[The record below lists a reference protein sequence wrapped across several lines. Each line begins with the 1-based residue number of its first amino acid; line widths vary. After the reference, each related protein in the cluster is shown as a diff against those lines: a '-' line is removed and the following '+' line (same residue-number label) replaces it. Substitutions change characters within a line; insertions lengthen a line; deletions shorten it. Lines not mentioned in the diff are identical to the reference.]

1 MNTKIKVTIAGLGL
15 IVLAGLFTETQ
26 HTTRQ
31 KSDVA
36 QVGILQ
42 FTSHP
47 ALDAINE
54 GIISELADAGYKEGK
69 NLEITQL
76 NAQGDQSNLQTMAT
90 KLSAEKNDVNV
101 GIATPAAVPLANTI
115 KDEPVVFAASTN
127 PVGAKL
133 VKTMEAPGGNVTG
146 VSDQAPLPAQLA
158 LMKSFVPELKTLGII
173 YTSSDDA
180 ASTEAKRMNDLAKK
194 AGLKTKL
201 YTISSSNDLNQTAQQ
216 LVANKQV
223 EAVFVP
229 TDNTIA
235 GAFSTLLN
243 QANEAGVPIFPTVD
257 TMVESGGVAAVSINQ
272 TELGRMTGRQI
283 VKILDGE
290 EPKEMPVDF
299 IKEGQVV
306 VNDEQMA
313 KLKMSLP
320 EAYKHAKTV
329 KSEVQ

>member
-26 HTTRQ
+26 NTTRQ
-31 KSDVA
+31 KNDVA

-47 ALDAINE
+47 ALDAINQ
-54 GIISELADAGYKEGK
+54 GIISELADAGYEEGK
-69 NLEITQL
+69 NLKMTQL

-133 VKTMEAPGGNVTG
+133 VKTMEVPGGNVTG
-146 VSDQAPLPAQLA
+146 VSDQAPLPAQLT

-180 ASTEAKRMNDLAKK
+180 ASTEAKRMDELAKK

-257 TMVESGGVAAVSINQ
+257 TMVESGGIAAVSINQ
-272 TELGRMTGRQI
+272 TEIGRMTGRQI

-290 EPKEMPVDF
+290 EPKAMPVDF

-306 VNDEQMA
+306 VNEEQMA
-313 KLKMSLP
+313 KLNMSLP
-320 EAYKHAKTV
+320 EAYKHAKKV
-329 KSEVQ
+329 KSEGQ